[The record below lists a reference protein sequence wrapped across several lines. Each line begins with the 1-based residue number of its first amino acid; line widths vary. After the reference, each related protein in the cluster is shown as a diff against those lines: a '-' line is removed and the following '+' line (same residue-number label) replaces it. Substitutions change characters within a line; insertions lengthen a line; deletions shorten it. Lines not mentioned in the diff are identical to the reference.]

1 MDGQPGR
8 IMIGDRAFHLV
19 PADNEGQGVQGQS
32 QLQRFDDPDLT
43 KVSEFKYNRLPNTKK
58 RIRLLRLKP
67 AASNISQI
75 NCELIDAD
83 YDNEYHIPT
92 RRREDRKKP
101 EEKTSQSGPEQEPD
115 SEKKKNP
122 SAQYDIILENQIKYE
137 ALSWCWGEE
146 EEEFAIIIEQND
158 QPYKR
163 RIKRDL
169 ALALKYLRK
178 TNESRT
184 VWIDSICINQKDDN
198 ERNHQVQMMSR
209 IYTRAEQVCIWLGE
223 GTEESNVAIRFIKQE
238 VMELNNFDSI
248 CSDKKYAHKWQA
260 LMMLMQRPWFS
271 RRWMVQ
277 EISLA
282 RKAKI
287 YCGPDKISWDDFAV
301 AVELFV
307 EVETA
312 THRLSE
318 VMRKD
323 EKFRHI
329 PGWFEH
335 VSELGASLLVQ
346 ATGKVFR
353 TKRSDDHTAKDP
365 KTPTISKSG
374 GEVHTIDPL
383 ERRSLLSLQFL
394 VTSMFIFQT
403 SEPRDV
409 IYSLLAVARDALPFV
424 ENSASMDEL
433 FMRTNITVFLE
444 EKPFR
449 VDYGRPYSDVCR
461 DFVEFSIQRSCELDS
476 VQALDILCRPWA
488 LEPRK
493 SQSIRLQKES
503 ASIKERPPSKTS
515 GWKTKDPSD
524 PEKVVDDQRTTK
536 EYFKAAIQIW
546 NQWESE
552 PNQEWKDSGW
562 KPEDCHW
569 QKHFQGF
576 KRFEKVPKLDQILSG
591 SPRKQTLIINTNKNA
606 EDRSDTAAELDV
618 PLPCW
623 MPLASFA
630 PFGLFHH
637 PGMNI
642 QKTGRVN
649 ADPLVGVP
657 EDGHR
662 NYNAAQT
669 RRPDLKTLKFR
680 KRPHCG
686 LHGRYSLYVRGFIFD
701 EVAEVA
707 DASQNGSIPASW
719 LQLGGWEEPHKYEP
733 PDEFWRT
740 LVADRGKD
748 NRNPPYYY
756 ARACRESVA
765 KGGLL
770 GGGINTIALI
780 NDERNSIIA
789 EFCRR
794 VQAVVWNRRLFK
806 TKEGIL
812 GLASGKVSI
821 GDKIGII
828 YGCTVPVI
836 LKEGAEKTDDELRME
851 EFDDAAESLK
861 SAVKRCEEKRIRRLR
876 FRASDISEKDR
887 EYIESGTKYV
897 NAKLERLRENDSIK
911 HKVEVND
918 KSTGGGRGE
927 KGEKREKEEDEEK
940 GEDGEKGEDEAGK
953 NKEKAKER
961 DSRRYYQLIGESYVH
976 GMMDGDALRK
986 KFYEEIADQTL
997 ELT

>member
-1 MDGQPGR
+1 MEGQPGR
-8 IMIGDRAFHLV
+8 ITIGNQAYDLV
-19 PADNEGQGVQGQS
+19 PAGNERLAVQGQT
-32 QLQRFDDPDLT
+32 QLQRFDDPDLSE
-43 KVSEFKYNRLPNTKK
+43 VSEFKYNKLPNAKK

-67 AASNISQI
+67 AASSVHQI

-83 YDNEYHIPT
+83 YDNPYHIPT
-92 RRREDRKKP
+92 RRKEDPRTLD
-101 EEKTSQSGPEQEPD
+101 EKTSQSGSEHVQPKPEQKPD
-115 SEKKKNP
+115 LEKKEKEP
-122 SAQYDIILENQIKYE
+122 GAQYEIVSKNQIKYE

-146 EEEFAIIIEQND
+146 EEEYAIIIEKND

-184 VWIDSICINQKDDN
+184 VWIDSICINQKDDS

-223 GTEESNVAIRFIKQE
+223 GNEDSNLAIRFIKEE
-238 VMELNNFDSI
+238 VMELINFDSI
-248 CSDKKYAHKWQA
+248 CSDKRYAHKWQA
-260 LMMLMQRPWFS
+260 LMVLMQRPWFS

-282 RKAKI
+282 RKAEI
-287 YCGPDKISWDDFAV
+287 YCGPDKIPWDDFAV

-353 TKRSDDHTAKDP
+353 TKRSDDPATKDPTKDP
-365 KTPTISKSG
+365 KSPTVSKSG
-374 GEVHTIDPL
+374 DEVHTIDPL

-409 IYSLLAVARDALPFV
+409 IYSLLAVARDASPFA
-424 ENSASMDEL
+424 ENSATTDREYAL
-433 FMRTNITVFLE
+433 FMRTSITFFLE

-461 DFVEFSIQRSCELDS
+461 DFVEFSIRRSCELDP

-488 LEPRK
+488 LEPRT
-493 SQSIRLQKES
+493 SQSIHSRKEPKS
-503 ASIKERPPSKTS
+503 TRQEARTETHAWRR
-515 GWKTKDPSD
+515 KDPNVPHEMIDD
-524 PEKVVDDQRTTK
+524 PRTMD
-536 EYFKAAIQIW
+536 EYFEDALKEW
-546 NQWESE
+546 NDSWDTES
-552 PNQEWKDSGW
+552 NQEWKESGW
-562 KPEDCHW
+562 EPKDRNGK
-569 QKHFQGF
+569 KHFRGL
-576 KRFEKVPKLDQILSG
+576 KRLKRLKREPNPDQPPSG
-591 SPRKQTLIINTNKNA
+591 SPPKRTLAVDIDKTAKGGSA
-606 EDRSDTAAELDV
+606 EITEPDV

-623 MPLASFA
+623 MPLASSA

-662 NYNAAQT
+662 NYSAAQT
-669 RRPDLKTLKFR
+669 RKADLKSLRFK
-680 KRPHCG
+680 KRPLCD
-686 LHGRYSLYVRGFIFD
+686 RYSLYVRGFIFD
-701 EVAEVA
+701 EVAGVT

-719 LQLGGWEEPHKYEP
+719 LQLGGWNEPNKYEP

-748 NRNPPYYY
+748 DRNPPYYY
-756 ARACRESVA
+756 ARACKESAA

-770 GGGINTIALI
+770 SGGINTTALI

-794 VQAVVWNRRLFK
+794 VQAVVWNRRLFR

-812 GLASGKVSI
+812 GLASSKVSK

-836 LKEGAEKTDDELRME
+836 LREMAEKTESEMKME
-851 EFDDAAESLK
+851 EFDDAAVSFKSLFK
-861 SAVKRCEEKRIRRLR
+861 HCEEKRRRRL
-876 FRASDISEKDR
+876 
-887 EYIESGTKYV
+887 EYRKVKRTEEEIYDMQKVKKKV
-897 NAKLERLRENDSIK
+897 NEDLKRLREESSKK
-911 HKVEVND
+911 HNEAEANN
-918 KSTGGGRGE
+918 KSTGGG
-927 KGEKREKEEDEEK
+927 KW
-940 GEDGEKGEDEAGK
+940 EDGL
-953 NKEKAKER
+953 

-976 GMMDGDALRK
+976 GMMDGDAMRK

-997 ELT
+997 ELI